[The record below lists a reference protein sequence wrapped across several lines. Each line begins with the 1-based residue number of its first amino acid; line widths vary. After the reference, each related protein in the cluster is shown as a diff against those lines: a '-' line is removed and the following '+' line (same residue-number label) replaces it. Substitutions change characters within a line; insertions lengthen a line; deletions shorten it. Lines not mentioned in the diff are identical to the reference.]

1 MTLLALFAG
10 AFAAATI
17 LPFSS
22 EAMLLAYLAADG
34 APWTGLAIASA
45 GNTAGSMLMWALGL
59 WAGGWLTGRM
69 GERALRRLERAQVWM
84 RRWGV
89 WALLLAWLP
98 VIGDALL
105 VAAGLARTRWH
116 LTLALIA
123 AGKTARYIVVIGL
136 GALVGL

>member
-34 APWTGLAIASA
+34 APWTGLAVAST
-45 GNTAGSMLMWALGL
+45 GHTAGSMLMWALGL
-59 WAGGWLTGRM
+59 WAGAWLTGRM
-69 GERALRRLERAQVWM
+69 GEGAHRRLEWAQGWM
-84 RRWGV
+84 RRWGI

-98 VIGDALL
+98 VIGDAIP
-105 VAAGLARTRWH
+105 VAAGLARTHWA
-116 LTLALIA
+116 LTLGLIA
-123 AGKTARYIVVIGL
+123 LGKTARYAVVIGL
-136 GALVGL
+136 GSLVGL

>member
-17 LPFSS
+17 LPFAS

-34 APWTGLAIASA
+34 APWTGLTVASI
-45 GNTAGSMLMWALGL
+45 GNTAGSMLMWGLGL
-59 WAGGWLTGRM
+59 WSGAWLTGRM
-69 GERALRRLERAQVWM
+69 GPGGLRKLERAKGWM

-98 VIGDALL
+98 VIGDALP
-105 VAAGLARTRWH
+105 VAAGLARTRWG

-123 AGKTARYIVVIGL
+123 LGKTARYAVVIGL
-136 GALVGL
+136 GSLAGL